1 VKIIMTDNKLSK
13 SEDFEMIAKTF
24 FGLEEVLATELKEI
38 GAKNIVQHN
47 RAVSFIGDVE
57 TMYKANY
64 SLRTALRVLKPILK
78 CKVQTQKALYRSVK
92 KFEWKNIFS
101 LKDTFAIDTVVSSEY
116 FKHSKFV
123 ALKVKDAIVDKFRDE
138 FGERPSVDVDNPTVR
153 INVHIFNDTCTIS
166 LDSSGD
172 SLHKRGYRTAKTA
185 APLNEALAA
194 GMILLSGWD
203 KNSEFVD
210 GMCGSGT
217 IPIEAGWIA
226 LNIPPGYLRESYGFM
241 NWKNFNSSIWES
253 VKKNV
258 KIKTDLDFKIIA
270 SDKSPEA
277 IEAAARNIKSAKL
290 LKYIK
295 LEKKYFDEQSS
306 ETGGG
311 MIVMNPPYGERL
323 KEDDLERFYSEIGDV
338 FKSNFTGFDAWLLS
352 ASKSAM
358 KKVGLRT
365 SRRLTLF
372 NGALECKYHKYEL
385 YRGTKKK
392 FKE

>member
-1 VKIIMTDNKLSK
+1 MTDNKLSK